1 MAAFQIFYHKQQYG
15 DYSIDVQAD
24 DITCVEIIGAHNVVS
39 VRLKDKYNLVDV
51 QRVEA
56 IPEDESNFTTRDDIE
71 RYVQLYSYPYLG
83 SMFEKYY
90 FDIAMHGVKGEKFQ
104 RKCLEWIQD
113 NIREDDCLALTTD
126 CIKVIERP
134 YSEIPHVQIINKY
147 DSMSVRC
154 KLRQYG
160 LSKIMVTNNGKDDN
174 K

>member
-1 MAAFQIFYHKQQYG
+1 MKAFQIFYHKQGGG

-24 DITCVEIIGAHNVVS
+24 DITCIELIGMHDVMS

-51 QRVEA
+51 EYIDR
-56 IPEDESNFTTRDDIE
+56 ISEDESNFTTMDDIE

-90 FDIAMHGVKGEKFQ
+90 FDIALKGVKGEEFQ
-104 RKCLEWIQD
+104 KKCLEWIQD
-113 NIREDDCLALTTD
+113 NIREDDCLALTPD

-147 DSMSVRC
+147 DSMSVRV

-160 LSKIMVTNNGKDDN
+160 LIKIMVNE
-174 K
+174 